1 LYLLFAFFAGIIGM
15 FLSVLIRV
23 ELGLSGNQIFGVNY
37 QLYNVVVTGHGL
49 IMIFFFLMPALIGG
63 FGN

>member
-49 IMIFFFLMPALIGG
+49 IMVFFFLMPALIGG